1 VRTSDPGG
9 SVSVPETRPG
19 VEDIW
24 GRRPT
29 KETTL
34 RPDPKQ
40 SIEELYRAHADRIL
54 RYARR
59 RVSPPD
65 AEEVVAQTFLVAW
78 RRLHDVP
85 DDPLPWLIG
94 IARNSIRNLDRSR
107 RRRSR
112 LSARIASTQIL
123 EGQPAQSGELS
134 EELHGALESLSP
146 DDREV
151 LLLIAW
157 DELDYSDAAAA
168 MGWSRANF
176 RLRLHR
182 ARNRLK
188 RRLEDGRPFSRS
200 LAHRGAP
207 EEAR

>member
-1 VRTSDPGG
+1 
-9 SVSVPETRPG
+9 

-29 KETTL
+29 EEATL
-34 RPDPKQ
+34 KPDPKQ
-40 SIEELYRAHADRIL
+40 EIEALYRAHADQIL
-54 RYARR
+54 RYAQR
-59 RVSPPD
+59 RVSAAD

-78 RRLHDVP
+78 RRLDDVP
-85 DDPLPWLIG
+85 SAPLPWLIG
-94 IARNSIRNLDRSR
+94 IARNAIRNLDRSH

-112 LSARIASTQIL
+112 LSARIASTQAS
-123 EGQPAQSGELS
+123 EEEPTSRAELS
-134 EELHGALESLSP
+134 EDIHLALQSLSS

-157 DELDYSDAAAA
+157 DELDYSEAAAA

-182 ARNRLK
+182 ARKRLK
-188 RRLEDGRPFSRS
+188 QRLGGDQPFSQS
-200 LAHRGAP
+200 LAHRAAP